1 MILKEEDFKKNKVI
15 EIAKNM
21 VLAARTAPKGKG
33 SNTIETCILHSD
45 DLVVIA
51 DKMKEL
57 GNKHAQEFFIRDAD
71 NILNSEALI
80 LIGTSIKPLGLY
92 YCGLCGMNDCD
103 TKKTNSNV
111 PCAFNTTDL
120 GIAVGSAV
128 SIAADNRIDN
138 RIFYTAGM
146 AALELKLFDDDIK
159 IIYGIVL
166 SASSKNIFFDRH
178 KR

>member
-1 MILKEEDFKKNKVI
+1 MMLKEDDFKTNKVI
-15 EIAKNM
+15 EIAKDM
-21 VLAARTAPKGKG
+21 VLAARTAPKAKG
-33 SNTIETCILHSD
+33 LNTIEALILTGD

-51 DKMKEL
+51 VKMKDI

-92 YCGLCGMNDCD
+92 YCGLCGMDDCD

-128 SIAADNRIDN
+128 SIAADHRIDN

-146 AALELKLFDDDIK
+146 AALELKLFGNDVK
-159 IIYGIVL
+159 IIYGIGL
-166 SASSKNIFFDRH
+166 SAKSKNIFFDRN